1 MKNCCQ
7 NTFSKWVITFN
18 GKISPVDKQ
27 LKYVKTIPDQKK
39 KKQE

>member
-7 NTFSKWVITFN
+7 NSFQNVLSLSLEQLL
-18 GKISPVDKQ
+18 SPVDKQ
-27 LKYVKTIPDQKK
+27 LKYVKTIPDP